1 MRVSISH
8 NSEREKE
15 SERES
20 KHRDSENKRIRAERD
35 RERSQKH
42 LKRMREKDFI
52 SHVMMNLCAGE
63 RERGE
68 RVIMISIKVEQDTC

>member
-1 MRVSISH
+1 M
-8 NSEREKE
+8 
-15 SERES
+15 RES

-68 RVIMISIKVEQDTC
+68 RE